1 MKSKLFWISLF
12 LLGIPMGIFITKW
25 LFLFSVTI
33 LVILGIDQFEDNNGS
48 FLAFR
53 KRPLKTIHSEY
64 GKFYLYVKIGS
75 GVDYQSTEAYVY
87 VSYFWGFKRLTYF
100 SFTGLEDLKSHTN
113 QFLENHY
120 GVKKRDR
127 DFKNKIIKDI
137 YKDWNGTT
145 SKQID
150 RDKKLEDLIS

>member
-12 LLGIPMGIFITKW
+12 LIGIPMGIFITKW
-25 LFLFSVTI
+25 LFLFSVVI
-33 LVILGIDQFEDNNGS
+33 LIILGIDQSGSGDNNDS

-53 KRPLKTIHSEY
+53 KHPLKIIHSEY
-64 GKFYLYVKIGS
+64 GKFYLYIRIGY
-75 GVDYQSTEAYVY
+75 YQSTEAYIY
-87 VSYFWGFKRLTYF
+87 VSYFWGFKRLTFFY
-100 SFTGLEDLKSHTN
+100 FTGLEDLKSQTN

-127 DFKNKIIKDI
+127 DFRNKIIKDI
-137 YKDWNGTT
+137 YKDWNGTI